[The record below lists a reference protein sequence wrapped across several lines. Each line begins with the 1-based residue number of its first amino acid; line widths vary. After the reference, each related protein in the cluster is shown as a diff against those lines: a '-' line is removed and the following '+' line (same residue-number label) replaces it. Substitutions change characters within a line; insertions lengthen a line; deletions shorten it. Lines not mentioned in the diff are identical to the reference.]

1 MADPGLGRGGN
12 RWPCRRVDDS
22 GETVELRLARQLNPS
37 PQRRSQPLSRVAL
50 PLHRV
55 AKEAGPGGW
64 PSPDG
69 PAAWGDVRE
78 FPMRYLLALSL
89 LSGLLPL
96 MPLPSSAASVCP
108 ESLSTAD
115 QTRCLIQAL
124 ESRDRQLLQAL
135 TAVAREAK
143 QVPGPTFQTLWRG
156 NLTGFYR
163 TSADPLQ
170 QAEAFRANR
179 RAVCAYAKSVGF
191 QGTGYGIS
199 TTRCELALTRTLL
212 DELKP

>member
-1 MADPGLGRGGN
+1 MVPLGDHAD
-12 RWPCRRVDDS
+12 
-22 GETVELRLARQLNPS
+22 GEHSRSIAAYLELLQAEINGAPAG
-37 PQRRSQPLSRVAL
+37 PPLSTVYVGGGTPSML
-50 PLHRV
+50 S
-55 AKEAGPGGW
+55 PGQ
-64 PSPDG
+64 
-69 PAAWGDVRE
+69 
-78 FPMRYLLALSL
+78 L
-89 LSGLLPL
+89 
-96 MPLPSSAASVCP
+96 
-108 ESLSTAD
+108 
-115 QTRCLIQAL
+115 
-124 ESRDRQLLQAL
+124 RQLLQAL